1 MVRTSKRETNTVSD
15 IRQLAATT
23 CAEFE
28 QIHHNSF
35 LGDPACNPK
44 LVVEIVEPAMVA
56 DTPTMI
62 LIAPWT
68 LNGIMFP
75 PPDTPIPELVVG
87 QRRFSVFENTLDSI
101 GTYSSVNLVPD
112 VCGFADREAAQHAA
126 AALAAPF
133 REAVARALQ
142 EQSVADPARRDL
154 FRRLTGNG

>member
-1 MVRTSKRETNTVSD
+1 MSD
-15 IRQLAATT
+15 IQQLVATT

-44 LVVEIVEPAMVA
+44 LIVEIVEPAMVD
-56 DTPTMI
+56 DTHTMI

-68 LNGIMFP
+68 LSGIMFP
-75 PPDTPIPELVVG
+75 NKGKAISELVVG
-87 QRRFSVFENTLDSI
+87 QRRFPVFENTLDSI

-112 VCGFADREAAQHAA
+112 VGGFADREAAQHAA

-142 EQSVADPARRDL
+142 EQSVADPGRRGL
-154 FRRLTGNG
+154 FKRLAGSE

>member
-1 MVRTSKRETNTVSD
+1 MRD
-15 IRQLAATT
+15 IQQLAATT
-23 CAEFE
+23 WAEFE
-28 QIHHNSF
+28 QIHRNSF

-44 LVVEIVEPAMVA
+44 LVVEIVEAAMVEE
-56 DTPTMI
+56 TPTMI

-75 PPDTPIPELVVG
+75 PPRKAIPELVVG
-87 QRRFSVFENTLDSI
+87 QRRFPVFENTLDGI

-112 VCGFADREAAQHAA
+112 VCGFADREAARHAA

-154 FRRLTGNG
+154 FKRLAGSD

>member
-1 MVRTSKRETNTVSD
+1 VSD
-15 IRQLAATT
+15 LQQLVATT

-28 QIHHNSF
+28 QIHRSSF
-35 LGDPACNPK
+35 LEDPACNPN
-44 LVVEIVEPAMVA
+44 LIVEIVEPAMVD

-68 LNGIMFP
+68 LSGIMFP
-75 PPDTPIPELVVG
+75 PLGKTLPELVVG
-87 QRRFSVFENTLDSI
+87 QRRFPVFENTLDGI

-112 VCGFADREAAQHAA
+112 VGGFADREAAQHAA

-142 EQSVADPARRDL
+142 GLSVADPGRRDL
-154 FRRLTGNG
+154 FKRLAGSD